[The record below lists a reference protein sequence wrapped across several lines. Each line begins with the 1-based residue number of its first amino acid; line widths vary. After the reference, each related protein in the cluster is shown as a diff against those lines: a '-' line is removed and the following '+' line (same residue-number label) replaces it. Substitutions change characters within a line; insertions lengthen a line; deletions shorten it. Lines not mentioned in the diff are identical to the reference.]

1 MKKICGMSVSVFVA
15 LVSSVV
21 ALLASVT
28 TFFVIKEFNRMLDR
42 IEELIG
48 QLIQEEK
55 KKKDDEE
62 LERYL
67 DSSIQ

>member
-21 ALLASVT
+21 ALLATVT
-28 TFFVIKEFNRMLDR
+28 TFFVIK
-42 IEELIG
+42 
-48 QLIQEEK
+48 EK

-67 DSSIQ
+67 ESSIQ

>member
-15 LVSSVV
+15 LVSS
-21 ALLASVT
+21 
-28 TFFVIKEFNRMLDR
+28 FVIK
-42 IEELIG
+42 
-48 QLIQEEK
+48 EK